1 MCQKTNIKK
10 TFFMLLLN
18 VPKSPIPKSL
28 EVFKKR
34 PDINVIVEW
43 AKKENVK
50 DINHLQVIPLEIPY
64 CRLL

>member
-1 MCQKTNIKK
+1 
-10 TFFMLLLN
+10 MLLLN